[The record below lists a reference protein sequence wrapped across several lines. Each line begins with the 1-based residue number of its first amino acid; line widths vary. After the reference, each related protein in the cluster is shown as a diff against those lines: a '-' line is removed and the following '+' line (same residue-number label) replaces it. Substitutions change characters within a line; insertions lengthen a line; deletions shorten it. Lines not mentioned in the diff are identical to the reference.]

1 MYSLGYYQGNG
12 TLITSQAAVT
22 FDTTTG
28 YAVFNNLA
36 ITKSGMYL
44 ISIKV
49 FTPNQEYN
57 LNCYSNPITI
67 RSSTVQAQTYDSSST
82 PDYSI
87 KFDGNYSAINPNEII
102 ANVYNYINSYGVNVN
117 GIKAYAGSV
126 YVVFYSSDS
135 NPTLINTLIAQGI
148 NVSSALKFVSAS
160 VNGVTYTC
168 SNCSS
173 IIINANNNSVSID
186 TNSNANSN
194 INSNS
199 NSDSAVINS
208 QVVSAA
214 VSTGVIVG
222 AVVGGI
228 ALIIGIIFG
237 YLGYMKLKKMSN

>member
-1 MYSLGYYQGNG
+1 M
-12 TLITSQAAVT
+12 
-22 FDTTTG
+22 
-28 YAVFNNLA
+28 
-36 ITKSGMYL
+36 
-44 ISIKV
+44 
-49 FTPNQEYN
+49 
-57 LNCYSNPITI
+57 
-67 RSSTVQAQTYDSSST
+67 
-82 PDYSI
+82 
-87 KFDGNYSAINPNEII
+87 
-102 ANVYNYINSYGVNVN
+102 N

-173 IIINANNNSVSID
+173 IIIIINANNNSVSID
-186 TNSNANSN
+186 TNSNTNSN